1 MDRAFVTWDPD
12 VVRMDEVGKS
22 PHPVLSK
29 TGYYCLLAAKL
40 DEAADHWADLDLLFV
55 GGAHD
60 STMRAALLMPRDEHG
75 KARDLAAAAGKELVV
90 MIGQVT
96 ETTLARVTRPFLDDV
111 EACLALRNG
120 AKVVQFPPDYQQ
132 RRHLSVV
139 NRGDFAPL
147 AWRSLFRA
155 EA

>member
-1 MDRAFVTWDPD
+1 MDRAFVTWDQD
-12 VVRMDEVGKS
+12 VVRIDEVGKVK
-22 PHPVLSK
+22 HPLLSK
-29 TGYYCLLAAKL
+29 TGYYCLLAGKL
-40 DEAADHWADLDLLFV
+40 DEAADLWSDLDLLFV

-60 STMRAALLMPRDEHG
+60 STLRAALIQPRDEHT
-75 KARDLAAAAGKELVV
+75 KARDLAVADGKELVV
-90 MIGQVT
+90 MLGVVT
-96 ETTLARVTRPFLDDV
+96 ETTQGRVTRPLLDDI
-111 EACLALRNG
+111 EACLAIRNG
-120 AKVVQFPPDYQQ
+120 AKVLQFQPDYQQ